1 MLHSRGR
8 TGAQGG
14 AVRWGPTGTD
24 DQPSNT
30 ILSGGGVFARGDLV
44 YVSVLN
50 EPFQRPQG
58 GLEVLEK
65 VKDTEAV
72 GVTVIIK
79 SAAFYCVF

>member
-14 AVRWGPTGTD
+14 AVRWGPTGSD
-24 DQPSNT
+24 DRLSNT
-30 ILSGGGVFARGDLV
+30 TLSGGGGSVFARGDLV

-58 GLEVLEK
+58 GLEVL
-65 VKDTEAV
+65 
-72 GVTVIIK
+72 
-79 SAAFYCVF
+79 